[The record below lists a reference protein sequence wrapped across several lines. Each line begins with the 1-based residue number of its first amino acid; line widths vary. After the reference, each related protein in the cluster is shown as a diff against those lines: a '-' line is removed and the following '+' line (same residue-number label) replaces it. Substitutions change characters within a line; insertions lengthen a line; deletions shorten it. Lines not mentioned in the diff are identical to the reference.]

1 LIYKSF
7 FFNLSNF
14 FKMKK
19 LILSM
24 VMVAICG
31 LANAATAV
39 ETPTIEKE
47 ALEVSA
53 TIEDSQISEE
63 EVECSGASIPICDG
77 GEAVAYINVTI
88 CAESVVDFLDSMQ
101 C

>member
-1 LIYKSF
+1 
-7 FFNLSNF
+7 
-14 FKMKK
+14 MKK

-63 EVECSGASIPICDG
+63 
-77 GEAVAYINVTI
+77 
-88 CAESVVDFLDSMQ
+88 
-101 C
+101 